1 MRERTTCTP
10 EDPPPACPR
19 LHLLVFTRST
29 PHPQQYQPSRAPHCF
44 WLVEWTRWRTHQ
56 SYSSLAARGL
66 SSGEGVSSLCHPV
79 WSNLFLSSINQVSA
93 CQLFLKGALL
103 QYIMIFIL
111 IECMSETGTMRV
123 HRLVGGEKIFSS
135 EWAHDKLHNLRTGNY
150 PEVLLGFTQ
159 QGQITVMAP
168 MSGPLD

>member
-1 MRERTTCTP
+1 MREKTTCTL
-10 EDPPPACPR
+10 EDPPSACPR

-44 WLVEWTRWRTHQ
+44 WLVEWTHWRTHQ

-103 QYIMIFIL
+103 QYIMMFIL

-123 HRLVGGEKIFSS
+123 HRIVGGEKIFSS
-135 EWAHDKLHNLRTGNY
+135 EWAHDKLHNLRAVNY
-150 PEVLLGFTQ
+150 PEALLALHSKAKLQ
-159 QGQITVMAP
+159 LWPQCQG
-168 MSGPLD
+168 L